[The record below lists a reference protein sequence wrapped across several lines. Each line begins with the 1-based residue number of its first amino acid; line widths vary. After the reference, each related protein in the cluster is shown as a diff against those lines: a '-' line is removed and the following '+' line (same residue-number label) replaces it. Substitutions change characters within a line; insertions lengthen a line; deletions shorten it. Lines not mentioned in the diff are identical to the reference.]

1 MRNEARSIL
10 KDEVTDVEY
19 LKFGDVVKE
28 WMLVKKNQVKESVFC
43 NYEQKIKYYF
53 KDFFFDKPIIFFR
66 NYDFNGYINSLRKR
80 LSDKT
85 IKDIVSLLKQIFK
98 YIEVKYDINFK
109 LSLIKS
115 PTVYQRKIDVF
126 TEREKNRIKAYCLKS
141 TQEKDVGVLIALFS
155 GIRIGELCGL
165 KWEDIDF
172 ENKSINIKRTI
183 QRIYELEKG
192 TKVVETLPK
201 TATSLRIIPLSNIL
215 YAKLKPL
222 SNKHNKEEYILSGKN
237 HKIVEPQAY
246 RYTYKNILKKSRVRI
261 KKFHTLRHTFATN
274 CIKVGMDP
282 KSLSEILGHSNVDI
296 TLNLYVHPS
305 FETKKKFIDKL

>member
-1 MRNEARSIL
+1 MRKEARSIL
-10 KDEVTDVEY
+10 QNEIVDVEN
-19 LKFGDVVKE
+19 LKFGKVVTE
-28 WMLVKKNQVKESVFC
+28 WMFAKKNQVKESVFC
-43 NYEQKIKYYF
+43 NYEQKIRYYF
-53 KDFFFDKPIIFFR
+53 KDFFFDKPIIYFR
-66 NYDFNGYINSLRKR
+66 HYDFNEYVNYLKKR

-85 IKDIVSLLKQIFK
+85 VKDIVSLLKQIFK

-126 TEREKNRIKAYCLKS
+126 TEREKNRIKTYCLNS
-141 TQEKDVGVLIALFS
+141 SQEKDIGVLIALFS

-165 KWEDIDF
+165 KWGDIDF

-183 QRIYELEKG
+183 QRIYEIEKG
-192 TKVVETLPK
+192 TRVIETLPK

-215 YAKLKPL
+215 YTKLKPL
-222 SNKHNKEEYILSGKN
+222 AKKHKKEDYILSGNK
-237 HKIVEPQAY
+237 KIIEPQAY
-246 RYTYKNILKKSRVRI
+246 RYTYKNILKKCRVKH

-282 KSLSEILGHSNVDI
+282 KSLSEVLGHSNVDI

>member
-1 MRNEARSIL
+1 MRKEARSIL
-10 KDEVTDVEY
+10 QSEMVDVEN

-28 WMLVKKNQVKESVFC
+28 WMLVKRNQVKESVFC
-43 NYEQKIKYYF
+43 NYEQKIRYYF
-53 KDFFFDKPIIFFR
+53 KDFFFDKPIIYFR
-66 NYDFNGYINSLRKR
+66 SYDFNGYVNYLKKR

-85 IKDIVSLLKQIFK
+85 VKDIASLLKQIFK

-126 TEREKNRIKAYCLKS
+126 TEREKNRIKTYCLNS
-141 TQEKDVGVLIALFS
+141 PQEKDIGVLIALFS

-165 KWEDIDF
+165 KWGDIDF

-183 QRIYELEKG
+183 QRIYEIEKG
-192 TKVVETLPK
+192 TRVIETLPK

-215 YAKLKPL
+215 YTKLKPL
-222 SNKHNKEEYILSGKN
+222 SKKHKKEDYILSGDK
-237 HKIVEPQAY
+237 KIVEPQAY
-246 RYTYKNILKKSRVRI
+246 RYTYKNILKNSRVKH

-282 KSLSEILGHSNVDI
+282 KSLSEVLGHSNVDI